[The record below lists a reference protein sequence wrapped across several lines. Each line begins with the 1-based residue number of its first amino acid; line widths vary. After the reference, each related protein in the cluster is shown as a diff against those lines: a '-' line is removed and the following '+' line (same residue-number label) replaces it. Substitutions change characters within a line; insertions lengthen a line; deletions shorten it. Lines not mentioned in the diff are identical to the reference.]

1 MTIIPPRISAQSGNT
16 DSRPNTVLYIPV
28 EPIDETM
35 KRAIQAD
42 GKAVHNIALNDL
54 DSAFNEL
61 FFACGSD
68 QQLIHALDAGYC
80 YMVDETQY
88 EHATVCGIGVGVAA
102 NIVGSLLA
110 HAPDTT
116 SGALSREAAKLRAEI
131 AAKFPDAVK
140 SVFGLEIERKGSAGD
155 DTKAAVN
162 SEAATAPD
170 KNAGE
175 GATQSWTREEI
186 ERAELGHII
195 TAAEFGTEFMQALD
209 INRYDYELDGCLLPA
224 FDAYIESAE
233 SGTCTPEGSFLLA
246 MRKIAH
252 KLPISYGRGPVPDP
266 RPSEVIR
273 KEIEDRSHYISALHD
288 ELEVALSEE
297 AKEKVK
303 TAFDG
308 ARDGGLESDGSVD
321 DAG

>member
-1 MTIIPPRISAQSGNT
+1 MNIKPPRISAQ
-16 DSRPNTVLYIPV
+16 PNTVLHIPV
-28 EPIDETM
+28 EPTGESM
-35 KRAIQAD
+35 KREIKTDA

-54 DSAFNEL
+54 DSAFNAL
-61 FFACGSD
+61 FAICKSD
-68 QQLIHALDAGYC
+68 SQLIRALDAAF
-80 YMVDETQY
+80 VFITDEIQY
-88 EHATVCGIGVGVAA
+88 EHATVCGIGVGLTLK
-102 NIVGSLLA
+102 IIGSLLA
-110 HAPDTT
+110 DTPGT
-116 SGALSREAAKLRAEI
+116 PFGALPLSEAKIRAEI
-131 AAKFPDAVK
+131 ADGFPDAVK
-140 SVFGLEIERKGSAGD
+140 SVFGLEIERKSSAGG
-155 DTKAAVN
+155 DTKVAVGG
-162 SEAATAPD
+162 EAATAPD
-170 KNAGE
+170 KNASEIVVHGD
-175 GATQSWTREEI
+175 TPSWTREEI
-186 ERAELGHII
+186 ERAELGHVI

-224 FDAYIESAE
+224 FATYIESAE

-273 KEIEDRSHYISALHD
+273 KEIEDRSHYISALQD
-288 ELEVALSEE
+288 ELEFALSEE